1 MVIVVCFHRRV
12 HNIIVVH
19 VCPMNFFYVYIVPGP
34 ILRHLGE
41 FGKIRLLP
49 GENKRFLAEGGQNGC
64 LKDGL

>member
-1 MVIVVCFHRRV
+1 V

-19 VCPMNFFYVYIVPGP
+19 VSQMNFFYVFIVPGP
-34 ILRHLGE
+34 SLRHLGE

-49 GENKRFLAEGGQNGC
+49 GENPRFLAEGGQYGY